1 MDDDVPPGFTANAA
15 AADDVPPG
23 FTAKMGPGAATT
35 TAGPPPGIAAPAAG
49 DAASSKVSEGLA
61 AHLKQ
66 SAKVGNLLMQVAE
79 LALLVCACCSACA
92 AGYADRSYSFIPG
105 CGYSWFG

>member
-1 MDDDVPPGFTANAA
+1 MDDDVPPGFTANA

-23 FTAKMGPGAATT
+23 FTAKMGPGAGAATA

-49 DAASSKVSEGLA
+49 NGASSRVSEGLA

-66 SAKVGNLLMQVAE
+66 SAKVGGMVLQVAK
-79 LALLVCACCSACA
+79 LALLVCACCTACA
-92 AGYADRSYSFIPG
+92 AGYADCPYPFIPG
-105 CGYSWFG
+105 CG